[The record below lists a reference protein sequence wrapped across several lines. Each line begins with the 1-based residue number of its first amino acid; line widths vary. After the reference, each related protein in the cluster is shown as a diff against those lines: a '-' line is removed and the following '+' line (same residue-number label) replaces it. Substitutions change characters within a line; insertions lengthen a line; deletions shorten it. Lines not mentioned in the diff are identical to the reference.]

1 MGTRLD
7 ALDLAIANVQ
17 SSIPDVSA
25 FVTSLQV
32 RALIDTSLSD
42 YYNKQAIDGKLA
54 DYYTKTEIGNNFFT
68 KQQTNNLLN
77 TTLQNYYNKTETNAQ
92 IDSKLTDYYTKSQV
106 YSKTETDTK
115 LADYYTK
122 TETYSKTEVD
132 NLIPE
137 SVDLSLYAK
146 KNDSTQTI
154 TAAKVIASVF
164 QSSANANNALYFEN
178 KNAYFTFPLQVTDSS
193 KSGLKT
199 YTYLDGGNTGYG
211 YLGIWRDNYYPHLS
225 MTKTLTV
232 FNKPGSFSDV
242 VTFNNDVTFNDVV
255 VLTSTIA
262 LGTKV
267 IDTVVRSQDDITPS
281 DTNIPS
287 TLWAQ
292 NKFNT
297 KVDNGTVYTK
307 IEIND
312 LVYTKTTLNDL
323 LQLTNLSSIVLTYDQ
338 SYKLNYIG
346 PDLFLFSNS
355 REISQKLYY
364 NYRNRSFSLNKKF
377 FFIESQ
383 SQTTN
388 NIVIAT
394 DPQFNRY
401 VWWYTILPD
410 NLNFKTIKITQ
421 EHRETNFCFYETPI
435 VLGIPNTFPKLQSFY
450 INANLLSVRLS
461 FSYTVNGNSE
471 SETHIYSA
479 TNITRLIETMSGE
492 NVLNQDKNLGG
503 FYFICNGKYYNQ
515 DTNTLQTT
523 VRWLFLGQQQ
533 SYSFTSSDGSVF
545 YIPFNPTNYQ
555 IWYGQFGFKA
565 ENVNAPAFYAHSFEL
580 NIPSAQRI
588 SGGPALDTFIIEIGD
603 FPMTCDMFFEYLTNL
618 N

>member
-7 ALDLAIANVQ
+7 ALDLTIANVQ

-54 DYYTKTEIGNNFFT
+54 DYYTKTEIGNDFFT

-77 TTLQNYYNKTETNAQ
+77 TTLQNYYNKTKTNAQ

-106 YSKTETDTK
+106 YSKTETDAK
-115 LADYYTK
+115 LTDYYTK
-122 TETYSKTEVD
+122 TETYSKTEID

-146 KNDSTQTI
+146 KNDANQTI
-154 TAAKVIASVF
+154 RTGIVSCVTYQNPNGKSVIYIADASAYTTRPF
-164 QSSANANNALYFEN
+164 LATDATHSGTMTYAYMSGNRSGY
-178 KNAYFTFPLQVTDSS
+178 AYF
-193 KSGLKT
+193 GL
-199 YTYLDGGNTGYG
+199 
-211 YLGIWRDNYYPHLS
+211 WRDDYYPHLTL
-225 MTKTLTV
+225 TKTLTT
-232 FNKPGSFSDV
+232 FNKPGTFNDV

-267 IDTVVRSQDDITPS
+267 IDTVVRSNDDITPS

-307 IEIND
+307 VE
-312 LVYTKTTLNDL
+312 LNDL
-323 LQLTNLSSIVLTYDQ
+323 LQLNNLSSIVLLYDQ
-338 SYKLNYIG
+338 SYKVNTIG
-346 PDLFLFSNS
+346 PDLFLFSVS

-364 NYRNRSFSLNKKF
+364 NSRNQSFSLNKKI

-383 SQTTN
+383 SQTTDN
-388 NIVIAT
+388 AVIAI

-435 VLGIPNTFPKLQSFY
+435 VLGIPNTFPKLETFH
-450 INANLLSVRLS
+450 INANLLSVHLS
-461 FSYTVNGNSE
+461 FAYTVNDDSE
-471 SETHIYSA
+471 SESYIYSA

-492 NVLNQDKNLGG
+492 NILNQNKNLEG
-503 FYFICNGKYYNQ
+503 FYFICNGKYYDQN
-515 DTNTLQTT
+515 TNTLQTT

-533 SYSFTSSDGSVF
+533 SYSFTSNNGSVF
-545 YIPFNPTNYQ
+545 FIPFNAETYH
-555 IWYGQFGFKA
+555 IWYGSFYFKA
-565 ENVNAPAFYAHSFEL
+565 ENVNAPAYYNHSFEI

-588 SGGPALDTFIIEIGD
+588 SGGPDLHTFVIEIGD
-603 FPMTCDMFFEYLTNL
+603 FPMTCGMFFEYLTNL

>member
-1 MGTRLD
+1 MD

-132 NLIPE
+132 NLVPQP
-137 SVDLSLYAK
+137 VDLSLYAK

-154 TAAKVIASVF
+154 TAAKFIASVF
-164 QSSANANNALYFEN
+164 QSSLNANNALYFED
-178 KNAYFTFPLQVTDSS
+178 KNAYFTFPLQVTDYS

-199 YTYLDGGNTGYG
+199 YSYLDGGNTGHG
-211 YLGIWRDNYYPHLS
+211 YLGVWRDNYYPHLTMS
-225 MTKTLTV
+225 KTLTT
-232 FNKPGSFSDV
+232 FNKPGNFTDV

-292 NKFNT
+292 NKLNT

-307 IEIND
+307 VELNNLFILNNLYVIQL
-312 LVYTKTTLNDL
+312 LVDVLPP
-323 LQLTNLSSIVLTYDQ
+323 QLVGDVSTPRYFISGAVNTNNSIRLY
-338 SYKLNYIG
+338 
-346 PDLFLFSNS
+346 FSNS
-355 REISQKLYY
+355 STTINFSGYGLFIRNGRLYFTQNQIMLQQGDLYTIQLPSVIRAIKITRTEFEDTFSYYTYPFVLGNPIQLPQVININPLPYLNFLTVTLQFKYTKNSIQQTKTY
-364 NYRNRSFSLNKKF
+364 NFTYSDVEVYIAHMNGKHVINYTPDTGAGF
-377 FFIESQ
+377 FFICHDRYVK
-383 SQTTN
+383 N
-388 NIVIAT
+388 NII
-394 DPQFNRY
+394 
-401 VWWYTILPD
+401 YTTLRC
-410 NLNFKTIKITQ
+410 L
-421 EHRETNFCFYETPI
+421 Y
-435 VLGIPNTFPKLQSFY
+435 L
-450 INANLLSVRLS
+450 
-461 FSYTVNGNSE
+461 
-471 SETHIYSA
+471 
-479 TNITRLIETMSGE
+479 TRA
-492 NVLNQDKNLGG
+492 K
-503 FYFICNGKYYNQ
+503 
-515 DTNTLQTT
+515 
-523 VRWLFLGQQQ
+523 
-533 SYSFTSSDGSVF
+533 SYSWTSNLGSVF
-545 YIPFNPTNYQ
+545 YIPNLAYNFEPD
-555 IWYGQFGFKA
+555 FGF
-565 ENVNAPAFYAHSFEL
+565 NFQL
-580 NIPSAQRI
+580 NINTPQNGSSWYLHEFTTNQVSPMNKSTNNLI
-588 SGGPALDTFIIEIGD
+588 VYGD
-603 FPMTCDMFFEYLTNL
+603 FDLPCGMFYDKITCL
-618 N
+618 

>member
-1 MGTRLD
+1 MD

-54 DYYTKTEIGNNFFT
+54 DYYTKTEIGNDFFT

-122 TETYSKTEVD
+122 TETYNKQEVD
-132 NLIPE
+132 NLITQPP
-137 SVDLSLYAK
+137 DLSLYAK

-154 TAAKVIASVF
+154 TAAKVIAAVF

-193 KSGLKT
+193 KTGLKT
-199 YTYLDGGNTGYG
+199 YSYLDGGNTGHG
-211 YLGIWRDNYYPHLS
+211 YLGIWRDDYYPHLTMS
-225 MTKTLTV
+225 KTLTT
-232 FNKPGSFSDV
+232 FNKPGAFSGV

-267 IDTVVRSQDDITPS
+267 IDTVVRSNDDITPS

-307 IEIND
+307 VE
-312 LVYTKTTLNDL
+312 LNNL
-323 LQLTNLSSIVLTYDQ
+323 LMLTNLYVIQLLVDVLPPQIVDNTTSTRYFISGAANDDDSIRLY
-338 SYKLNYIG
+338 
-346 PDLFLFSNS
+346 FSNS
-355 REISQKLYY
+355 SVTINFSGYGLFIRNGRLYFTQNQIVLQQGDLYTIQLPSAIKVIKITRTSLSDAFSYYTHPFILGNPIQLPQVININPLPYLNFLSLTLQFKYTRNSTQQTKTY
-364 NYRNRSFSLNKKF
+364 NFDYSDVEVYIAHMNGNININYLPDTGAGF
-377 FFIESQ
+377 FFICHGRYVE
-383 SQTTN
+383 N
-388 NIVIAT
+388 NII
-394 DPQFNRY
+394 
-401 VWWYTILPD
+401 YTTLRC
-410 NLNFKTIKITQ
+410 LYLTNFK
-421 EHRETNFCFYETPI
+421 
-435 VLGIPNTFPKLQSFY
+435 
-450 INANLLSVRLS
+450 
-461 FSYTVNGNSE
+461 
-471 SETHIYSA
+471 
-479 TNITRLIETMSGE
+479 
-492 NVLNQDKNLGG
+492 
-503 FYFICNGKYYNQ
+503 
-515 DTNTLQTT
+515 
-523 VRWLFLGQQQ
+523 
-533 SYSFTSSDGSVF
+533 SYSFTSNTGSIF
-545 YIPFNPTNYQ
+545 YIPNLDYNFEPD
-555 IWYGQFGFKA
+555 FGF
-565 ENVNAPAFYAHSFEL
+565 NFQL
-580 NIPSAQRI
+580 NINTPSNGSPWYIHNFTTNLI
-588 SGGPALDTFIIEIGD
+588 SPRDKDTNNLIVYGD
-603 FPMTCDMFFEYLTNL
+603 FALPCGMFYDKITCL
-618 N
+618 

>member
-122 TETYSKTEVD
+122 TETYNKQEVD
-132 NLIPE
+132 NLITQPP
-137 SVDLSLYAK
+137 DLSLYAK
-146 KNDSTQTI
+146 KNDSNQTI
-154 TAAKVIASVF
+154 RTGIVSCVTYQNPNGKSVLYIADASAYTTRPLLATDAAQGGAMT
-164 QSSANANNALYFEN
+164 Y
-178 KNAYFTFPLQVTDSS
+178 AYM
-193 KSGLKT
+193 SG
-199 YTYLDGGNTGYG
+199 NRSGYAYVG
-211 YLGIWRDNYYPHLS
+211 AWRDNYYPHLT
-225 MTKTLTV
+225 MTKTLTT
-232 FNKPGSFSDV
+232 FNKPGTFSDV

-307 IEIND
+307 VE
-312 LVYTKTTLNDL
+312 LNDL
-323 LQLTNLSSIVLTYDQ
+323 LQLNNLSSIVLLYDHNQ
-338 SYKLNYIG
+338 EVSFNRSELFYFSLTDSY
-346 PDLFLFSNS
+346 
-355 REISQKLYY
+355 SQKLYY
-364 NYRNRSFSLNKKF
+364 CSKNQLFSYNGKILIISPSGNTPTMQ
-377 FFIESQ
+377 ITPNSGLLH
-383 SQTTN
+383 SN
-388 NIVIAT
+388 
-394 DPQFNRY
+394 D
-401 VWWYTILPD
+401 WYTFLPNED
-410 NLNFKTIKITQ
+410 FKHVKITQ
-421 EHRETNFCFYETPI
+421 DRREFSPCFYQLPI
-435 VLGIPNTFPKLQSFY
+435 SLGMPFY
-450 INANLLSVRLS
+450 IPSVGSMTGSVSTSVFSLQLS
-461 FSYTVNGNSE
+461 FTYTFDDISHV
-471 SETHIYSA
+471 ETWPY
-479 TNITRLIETMSGE
+479 TYQDITTEIATMSG
-492 NVLNQDKNLGG
+492 NNILNQNKTRGG
-503 FYFICNGKYYNQ
+503 FYFICYGKTADQNLWNY
-515 DTNTLQTT
+515 QTT
-523 VRWLFLGQQQ
+523 VRWLFLGEQR
-533 SYSFTSSDGSVF
+533 SYSFTSDNGSVF
-545 YIPFNPTNYQ
+545 YIPFRHSRYQ
-555 IWYGQFGFKA
+555 IWYGQFKFKA
-565 ENVNAPAFYAHSFEL
+565 ENIDAPAFYSHSFQA
-580 NIPSAQRI
+580 NIPSASRI
-588 SGGPALDTFIIEIGD
+588 SGGPGFDTFEIEIGE
-603 FPMTCDMFFEYLTNL
+603 FTMACGMFLGTLTNL

>member
-1 MGTRLD
+1 MD

-42 YYNKQAIDGKLA
+42 YYDKQAIDGKLA

-77 TTLQNYYNKTETNAQ
+77 TTLQNYYNKTETIAK
-92 IDSKLTDYYTKSQV
+92 IDSRLTSYYTKSQV
-106 YSKTETDTK
+106 YSKTETDAK
-115 LADYYTK
+115 LTDYYTK
-122 TETYSKTEVD
+122 TETYSKIEVD

-146 KNDSTQTI
+146 KNDANQTI
-154 TAAKVIASVF
+154 RTGIVSCVTYQNPNGKSVIYIADASAYTTRPF
-164 QSSANANNALYFEN
+164 LATDATHSGTMTYAYMSGNRSGY
-178 KNAYFTFPLQVTDSS
+178 AYF
-193 KSGLKT
+193 GL
-199 YTYLDGGNTGYG
+199 
-211 YLGIWRDNYYPHLS
+211 WRDDYYPHLTL
-225 MTKTLTV
+225 TKTLTT
-232 FNKPGSFSDV
+232 FNKPGTFNDV
-242 VTFNNDVTFNDVV
+242 ATFNNDVTFNDVV
-255 VLTSTIA
+255 VLTSTIT

-267 IDTVVRSQDDITPS
+267 IDTVVRSNDDITPS

-307 IEIND
+307 VD
-312 LVYTKTTLNDL
+312 LNDL

-338 SYKLNYIG
+338 TYKLNTIG
-346 PDLFLFSNS
+346 PDLFLFSDS

-364 NYRNRSFSLNKKF
+364 NHRNRSFSLNKKF
-377 FFIESQ
+377 CFIEAESA
-383 SQTTN
+383 TTS

-394 DPQFNRY
+394 NPQFNRY

-410 NLNFKTIKITQ
+410 LNFKSIKITQ
-421 EHRETNFCFYETPI
+421 KYRETAFCFYETPI
-435 VLGIPNTFPKLQSFY
+435 VLGTPNTFPRQGMFD
-450 INANLLSVRLS
+450 INSNLLSVQLS
-461 FSYTVNGNSE
+461 FSYTVDNESE
-471 SETHIYSA
+471 SESYVYSA
-479 TNITRLIETMSGE
+479 ANITKLIETMSGE
-492 NVLNQDKNLGG
+492 NILNQNKNLEG
-503 FYFICNGKYYNQ
+503 FYFICNGKTYNQ
-515 DTNTLQTT
+515 NTNTMQTT

-533 SYSFTSSDGSVF
+533 SYSFTSSNGSVF
-545 YIPFNPTNYQ
+545 FIPFNAETWH
-555 IWYGQFGFKA
+555 IWYGQFQFKA
-565 ENVNAPAFYAHSFEL
+565 ENVNAPAFYNHSFVL

-588 SGGPALDTFIIEIGD
+588 SGGPALDTFVIEIGD
-603 FPMTCDMFFEYLTNL
+603 FSMDCDMFFEYLTNL